1 MRHSSKKRRSFRYVP
16 EKMLAFSRESDRI
29 NVKLFLRCGQMFAK
43 KGCILRC
50 KDTDG
55 SSDFS
60 KRKTCRGE
68 NNDSAGEAAEK
79 L

>member
-43 KGCILRC
+43 KRRAFLQ
-50 KDTDG
+50 KDKG
-55 SSDFS
+55 MYPPVQRHGRIIGFQQ
-60 KRKTCRGE
+60 KE
-68 NNDSAGEAAEK
+68 NMQRRE
-79 L
+79 